1 MIMELAEQEADLL
14 KLLLVKEL
22 EETRVEVHHARNMDF
37 KLGLEAREANLKSLL
52 NRFQRPNL

>member
-1 MIMELAEQEADLL
+1 MIMELAEQEVDLL

>member
-37 KLGLEAREANLKSLL
+37 KLGLEGREASLKSLL

>member
-37 KLGLEAREANLKSLL
+37 KLGLEAREANLKTLL
-52 NRFQRPNL
+52 GRFQHPKR